1 MNGLWLPL
9 NPKAVLPEP
18 WCHANLI
25 CKAGQVK
32 CALGRLSLAKS
43 MQCFTVFQN
52 VHSPP
57 RYPVLKERWFFVAGS
72 IQVVIILK
80 AGSLLCLFLLPGGS
94 EVPTV
99 SASDHENVEIRP
111 DGPRAAFQQE
121 VWINA
126 LLLEKRLLTTALWG
140 VCSIPWVATSA
151 PSQEILLQ
159 AREEGSEIAEVLT
172 PGLPNR
178 NRSGWGCLAY
188 CFIW

>member
-1 MNGLWLPL
+1 M
-9 NPKAVLPEP
+9 A
-18 WCHANLI
+18 A
-25 CKAGQVK
+25 
-32 CALGRLSLAKS
+32 AKS
-43 MQCFTVFQN
+43 QSCSPRALMPCQSYLQSWTGKMCSRKAFFGQIHAVFHGVSECSLSTSLPCSQGAL
-52 VHSPP
+52 
-57 RYPVLKERWFFVAGS
+57 VLVAGS

-94 EVPTV
+94 EVSTV

-111 DGPRAAFQQE
+111 DGPGAAFQQE

-140 VCSIPWVATSA
+140 VCSIPWVVTSA